1 MSASPLQA
9 EKRKSALHLLL
20 ALAVVLF
27 GVRAVGTGWALVAF
41 PAVVAGACVASSA
54 FGRLMRLRV
63 VENALLA
70 AARQQFAREFRRSTL
85 PRQVYWLLLAVAEID
100 GEATPAEQELVRR
113 FVLER
118 FVGADLRE
126 LADWAATRLDR
137 AQVPLLAASIRS
149 VITAAE
155 AETIL
160 FWACLVAFADQQF
173 NALEHETL
181 QDVARGLRIDSA
193 HARRIFLHAKHSFLG
208 HEPGG
213 RRRHEA
219 GARSRTSSGPR
230 QRALEILGLDAAA
243 TYEHIRKRHRELVKA
258 HHPDR
263 HRHLGAKAA
272 QEAAVRFREVQAA
285 YELLTAA
292 GS

>member
-1 MSASPLQA
+1 MV
-9 EKRKSALHLLL
+9 HLLL

-63 VENALLA
+63 VENELLA
-70 AARQQFAREFRRSTL
+70 EARQQFAREFRRSTL

-100 GEATPAEQELVRR
+100 GEATPVEQELVRR

-126 LADWAATRLDR
+126 LADWAATRLER
-137 AQVPLLAASIRS
+137 AQVPLLAASIRT

-155 AETIL
+155 GETIL

-181 QDVARGLRIDSA
+181 QDIARGLRIDSA

-213 RRRHEA
+213 QRRHEP
-219 GARSRTSSGPR
+219 GSRAKAASGPR
-230 QRALEILGLDAAA
+230 QRALEILGLETAA
-243 TYEHIRKRHRELVKA
+243 TYEQIRKRHRELVKA

-263 HRHLGAKAA
+263 HRHLGATAA

-285 YELLTAA
+285 YELLTDVRA
-292 GS
+292 